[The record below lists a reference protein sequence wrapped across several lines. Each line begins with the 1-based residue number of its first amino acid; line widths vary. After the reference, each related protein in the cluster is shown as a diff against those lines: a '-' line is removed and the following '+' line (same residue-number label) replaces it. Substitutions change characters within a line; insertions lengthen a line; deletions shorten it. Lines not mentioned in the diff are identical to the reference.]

1 MSDYAQL
8 ESPKIVSSRVHPTPS
23 TQQHYNSSKHDDD
36 DKSFRSFSSKFSRAS
51 RKSLENGDLGTSL
64 MASQDDESS
73 SCDQDDSFSST
84 ANNLSSVPNNGAVAA
99 SAAASAAASPPVT
112 SPSVSSPSKYELSQ
126 DDPFYMF
133 RGDLVKKL
141 LLVEGQLER
150 YVEIVQTTDTATNTH
165 EIKETKKLLKRHMKA
180 AESTLS
186 DLETTIRVVERNRS
200 KFPHISDV
208 EITNRRGFV
217 SDSQARIQKC
227 RDDMQS
233 NELKDKLLRDEQ
245 AKTARRRALSNNSN
259 GNNKVTRQSPHD
271 DDLYLQEEGDS
282 SRSETRLMMKEQ
294 DTTLDG
300 LATAVTRV
308 SHMAGTIHE
317 EIETQNKMLTDLED
331 DLVDAEE
338 QLGAVM
344 GKLGKLL
351 KTRNRCQIGL
361 ILVLSLI
368 VLILFFLVLY
378 T

>member
-8 ESPKIVSSRVHPTPS
+8 ESPKIVSSRVHPTSS
-23 TQQHYNSSKHDDD
+23 TQQHHNSNKHDDD
-36 DKSFRSFSSKFSRAS
+36 EKSFRSFSSKFSRAS
-51 RKSLENGDLGTSL
+51 RKSLQNGELGTSL
-64 MASQDDESS
+64 MASQDDDESS
-73 SCDQDDSFSST
+73 SCDRDDSFSST
-84 ANNLSSVPNNGAVAA
+84 TNNLA
-99 SAAASAAASPPVT
+99 AAASPSVT
-112 SPSVSSPSKYELSQ
+112 SPSRSSPSKYELSQ

-133 RGDLVKKL
+133 RGDLIKKL
-141 LLVEGQLER
+141 LLVEGQLEK

-217 SDSQARIQKC
+217 SDSQVRIQKC
-227 RDDMQS
+227 RDEMQS
-233 NELKDKLLRDEQ
+233 NGLKDKLLRDEQ
-245 AKTARRRALSNNSN
+245 AKTARRKALSNNSN
-259 GNNKVTRQSPHD
+259 GINRTTRLSPHD
-271 DDLYLQEEGDS
+271 DDNDLYLQEEGQS

-294 DTTLDG
+294 DSTLDG
-300 LATAVTRV
+300 LASAVTRV